1 MYSNFF
7 QVFEQPQP
15 SFRIGSIFQPDF
27 EHRRPF
33 HRRRNNDNLLQ
44 KFSGLFNQQAEL
56 RRRETFYNHI
66 REQKFLK
73 EQRRKEL
80 LEKKRR
86 AEAQK
91 QNTEVI
97 NSLFNFFQGVEEDDS
112 YHSDSTSLVDI
123 MNNSD
128 KEEENSTTVIRFT
141 PNHENEE
148 DFDEEDSDDEAVS
161 TTVIHFTPSQNRL
174 TYNEDCEMSEA
185 SESEDSDANESIAFS
200 DDNDDDDDDNEEE
213 EITDDDSSDISDDD
227 VEIEEAS
234 DSDVEFELGASAEEF
249 AGFSSDEGEDNTVE
263 LDTLVDVLNT
273 SASVIE
279 NSINI
284 FERLNRH
291 SNGDY
296 SDKESTPS
304 SASSSDS
311 DEISTETLILRSRIK
326 VLENLRIEL
335 EYQYNKLDSL
345 DNPTDA
351 DVKRFKHILIGKAVE
366 FADKSEQLANNLKER
381 IASIKDNS
389 APSFEHDL
397 TLDKAHSSETE
408 SESEEEQFSDNS
420 SFSKSSKPVIRRI
433 FIETLSDAALSD

>member
-1 MYSNFF
+1 MYSKFF

-15 SFRIGSIFQPDF
+15 SFGIGSIFKPDF
-27 EHRRPF
+27 EHRRSF
-33 HRRRNNDNLLQ
+33 HRRRNNGNLLQ
-44 KFSGLFNQQAEL
+44 KFPGLFNQHAEL
-56 RRRETFYNHI
+56 NRRETFYNHV
-66 REQKFLK
+66 REQKILK

-91 QNTEVI
+91 QNAEVI

-112 YHSDSTSLVDI
+112 YHSDSTSLADI
-123 MNNSD
+123 VNNSD
-128 KEEENSTTVIRFT
+128 EEEEKSTTVIRFI
-141 PNHENEE
+141 PNHEN
-148 DFDEEDSDDEAVS
+148 DENSNDEDSDDEPVS
-161 TTVIHFTPSQNRL
+161 TTVIHFTPSQNTL

-185 SESEDSDANESIAFS
+185 SDLEDSDENESIAFS
-200 DDNDDDDDDNEEE
+200 DDDDED
-213 EITDDDSSDISDDD
+213 EITDDDSSDTSDDD

-234 DSDVEFELGASAEEF
+234 DSEVEFEHEASAEEF
-249 AGFSSDEGEDNTVE
+249 AGFSSDEEEDNTVE
-263 LDTLVDVLNT
+263 LDSFLDVLNT

-326 VLENLRIEL
+326 VLENLRLEL
-335 EYQYNKLDSL
+335 ESQYNKLDSL
-345 DNPTDA
+345 DNPADA
-351 DVKRFKHILIGKAVE
+351 DVKRFKHVLIGKAVE
-366 FADKSEQLANNLKER
+366 FADKSAQLANNLKER
-381 IASIKDNS
+381 IASTKGNS
-389 APSFEHDL
+389 VLSFEHEL
-397 TLDKAHSSETE
+397 EAMDKAHSSETE

-420 SFSKSSKPVIRRI
+420 SFSESSKPVVRRI
-433 FIETLSDAALSD
+433 LIETLSDAALSD